1 MHPTPRRLTTDQKAV
16 LIQVLRTF
24 PNQEVSVCYHPAAS
38 DALSYAQDFVNV
50 FKVIGWTVNDGGPSG
65 DLNDQSMGLAM
76 GLVFLVS
83 VQDGLPPGAEALR
96 DSLRIYGIEVSTLC
110 DPTSN
115 ISPSAF
121 ILAIGPQ
128 S

>member
-1 MHPTPRRLTTDQKAV
+1 MQPTPRKLTTDQKAV

-24 PNQEVSVCYHPAAS
+24 PDQEVSVCYHPAAS

-50 FKVIGWTVNDGGPSG
+50 FKAIGWTVNDGGPLGGLS
-65 DLNDQSMGLAM
+65 DQSMGLAM
-76 GLVFLVS
+76 GLTFLVS
-83 VQDGLPPGAEALR
+83 VEDSLPPGAEALR

-110 DPTSN
+110 DPTSS

-128 S
+128 A